1 MRYSRLSYYK
11 KIRFFLFFL
20 VLQKVL
26 FAGTTGK
33 ISGIVKDQN
42 TGEPLVGCNIIVQGT
57 ALGAATSVDG
67 RYFILSVPPGTY
79 SLKSSMIGYGSI
91 VMNDLQVIVD
101 LTAKADFNL
110 AAETIEGE
118 EVIVTAQKPT
128 VRLDQ
133 TSMSAVVSSEDIENL
148 PVTEVS
154 DIIELQAGI
163 VRSPD
168 GGFHV
173 RGGRSSEVSFWVDGV
188 ATTDSY
194 DGSSGLEVENS
205 GIQEVQVISGTFNA
219 EYGQAMSGIV
229 NVVTKDGGKNYEGN
243 LEIYTGGYHSNQSD
257 LYSISSPFSTWQS
270 FSDLND
276 NGIWDYGEILYDLND
291 NGIWDDGEIYWDRNG
306 NGTWDGDEGSEPLNS
321 DLGYDGFLG
330 DYYDY
335 NGDGKTTQRSPGE
348 GNGRKDWGEH
358 NFSLTDDGYT
368 KYLDIAENL
377 FQQTNFSGS
386 ISGPVPFL
394 GNRLTFY
401 STFRRYK
408 SDGRYYG
415 KRLFSPNGFFNDESI
430 VPLSPFSKLS
440 GQFKLTYNLKP
451 GIKID
456 YTGYATEKSYKNYD
470 SYYKYNPDGLLWNY
484 ESDRSNMFSLTH
496 SLSQKTFYELKYL
509 NFSSGYNQSLYEI
522 DNVPFKSEIFS
533 EEELESIDLTDSVA
547 IRTGYEIFENI
558 NRYIITPNEDG
569 TYNVIDMEDQSG
581 YIADNAFITPA
592 WSFGMGGTQN
602 GRFSRNT
609 SFKQI
614 KLDVSSQINSIH
626 FLKTGLLL
634 KTYDMW
640 ADDKSL
646 NHKTVGEWSVTQKGD
661 TLGYNPIA
669 GARLEPFTPII
680 NPTYTTDHDYF
691 RVKPKEV
698 SFYLQ
703 DKIELDELIINAG
716 IRFDYFNPSWKIPS
730 NDQMPG
736 NLKYYLASTPND
748 TTIFW
753 EHDFSLLH
761 DQVGILDSLTEKGAV
776 AIENL
781 FNAGIE
787 YDSTLQTYGQAF
799 NEQLD
804 QYRETYRWN
813 YGYENVEPS
822 SQISPRI
829 GIAYPITDRGVIH
842 VSYGHF
848 FQVPNFSFLYENPE
862 FEITNNNNGGIIGN
876 ANLKPEKTVMYE
888 IGFKQEIA
896 YRTAIDLTI
905 FYRDTRDWVGISS
918 AINKYPVG
926 TYRKYE
932 NKDYA
937 NTRGFTL
944 VLERQFSKGFGGG
957 VDYTWMIAEGT
968 YSNPQDAYFDAQDNQ
983 APRLS
988 MLPLDWDQTHTLNFR
1003 TIFGG
1008 KNWVISTIGK
1018 FWTGK
1023 PYTPEFKT
1031 GVVSGSG
1038 AFAGF
1043 ADNSE
1048 RKPNIFSLDL
1058 RASYSMSLL
1067 GLNTSLYCNIYNILD
1082 ARNELSV
1089 WNDTG
1094 RSTYTLTARD
1104 VETTDP
1110 GRIGHLNE
1118 HLLRPEWYGEPR
1130 RINIGLKVGL

>member
-1 MRYSRLSYYK
+1 MRYSKLSYYK
-11 KIRFFLFFL
+11 KIRLFLLFI
-20 VLQKVL
+20 VLEKIL

-33 ISGIVKDQN
+33 ISGTVIDQN
-42 TGEPLVGCNIIVQGT
+42 TGEPLIGCNIIVQGT
-57 ALGAATSVDG
+57 SLGAASSIDG
-67 RYFILSVPPGTY
+67 SYFILNIPPGTY
-79 SLKSSMIGYGSI
+79 SLRASMIGYSSV

-101 LTAKADFNL
+101 LTARADFNL
-110 AAETIEGE
+110 ASETIEGE

-194 DGSSGLEVENS
+194 DGSSGLEIENS
-205 GIQEVQVISGTFNA
+205 GVQEVQVISGTFNA

-229 NVVTKDGGKNYEGN
+229 NVITKDGSQNYTGN
-243 LEIYTGGYHSNQSD
+243 LDVYTGGYHSNQSD

-270 FSDLND
+270 FSDLNS
-276 NGIWDYGEILYDLND
+276 NGLWDYGEILYDLNN
-291 NGIWDDGEIYWDRNG
+291 NGTWDEGEVYWDRNG
-306 NGTWDGDEGSEPLNS
+306 NQSWDGDEDSEPLNS
-321 DLGYDGFLG
+321 DLGYDGYLG

-335 NGDGKTTQRSPGE
+335 NGDGKTTQPSPGE

-358 NFSLTDDGYT
+358 KFSPTKQGYT

-386 ISGPVPFL
+386 FSGPIPFT
-394 GNRLTFY
+394 GDKLTFY

-408 SDGRYYG
+408 SAGRYYG
-415 KRLFSPNGFFNDESI
+415 LKLFSPSGLFSDESI
-430 VPLSPFSKLS
+430 VPLAPFSKLS
-440 GQFKLTYNLKP
+440 GQFKLTYNFKP
-451 GIKID
+451 GIKIN

-484 ESDRSNMFSLTH
+484 ESDQSNMLSLIH
-496 SLSQKTFYELKYL
+496 SLSQKTFYELKFL
-509 NFSSGYNQSLYEI
+509 DFSSGYNQSLYEI
-522 DNVPFKSEIFS
+522 DDVPFKSETLS
-533 EEELESIDLTDSVA
+533 QNELNNLDLNDSIQ
-547 IRTGYEIFENI
+547 IRSGYEIFQNI
-558 NRYIITPNEDG
+558 PRYQITQTGDSN
-569 TYNVIDMEDQSG
+569 YYVIDMKDQSG
-581 YIADNAFITPA
+581 YVADNAFITPA
-592 WSFGMGGTQN
+592 WSFGNGGTQN

-609 SFKQI
+609 SFKQV
-614 KLDVSSQINSIH
+614 KLDISSQINRIH
-626 FLKTGLLL
+626 FLKTGFLY
-634 KTYDMW
+634 KVYDMW
-640 ADDKSL
+640 TDDKYL
-646 NHKTVGEWSVTQKGD
+646 NHKTVGEWSVTEKGD

-669 GARLEPFTPII
+669 GARIEPFTPII
-680 NPTYTTDHDYF
+680 NPTYTSDHNYF
-691 RVKPKEV
+691 RVKPKEI
-698 SFYLQ
+698 SFYFQ

-716 IRFDYFNPSWKIPS
+716 IRFDYFDPSWKIPS
-730 NDQMPG
+730 SSQLPG
-736 NLKYYLASTPND
+736 NLKYYLAETPND
-748 TTIFW
+748 TSIFW
-753 EHDFSLLH
+753 ENDFPFIH
-761 DQVGILDSLTEKGAV
+761 NEVNILDSLNEKGAV

-781 FNAGIE
+781 FNTGID
-787 YDSTLQTYGQAF
+787 YDSTIQTYEEAF
-799 NEQLD
+799 EEQLD
-804 QYRETYRWN
+804 NYRETYRWE
-813 YGYENVEPS
+813 YGYNSVKSS

-862 FEITNNNNGGIIGN
+862 FEISNNNNGGIIGN
-876 ANLKPEKTVMYE
+876 ASLKPEKTVMYE

-1008 KNWVISTIGK
+1008 KNWIISAIGK

-1058 RASYSMSLL
+1058 RTSYSINLFGVKS
-1067 GLNTSLYCNIYNILD
+1067 SLYCNIYNILD

-1094 RSTYTLTARD
+1094 RSTYTLTAKD
-1104 VETTDP
+1104 VTPTDP

-1130 RINIGLKVGL
+1130 RINLGFKVGL